1 MLTYKQ
7 ENERVRNKKA
17 LTLQPVRVRRYQYQ
31 LFTAEQGDEEDP
43 ALIYRKTI
51 ELENM
56 DKHDREQE
64 TNPRLRSEGQN
75 SPMKKGGP
83 GAGWGCPYF
92 STE

>member
-7 ENERVRNKKA
+7 ENECVRNEKA
-17 LTLQPVRVRRYQYQ
+17 LTLQPVQVRHYSV
-31 LFTAEQGDEEDP
+31 P
-43 ALIYRKTI
+43 ALSYRKTI
-51 ELENM
+51 ELDNM

>member
-7 ENERVRNKKA
+7 ENECVRNEKA
-17 LTLQPVRVRRYQYQ
+17 LTLQPVQVRRYSV
-31 LFTAEQGDEEDP
+31 P

-51 ELENM
+51 ELDNM

-83 GAGWGCPYF
+83 GAGWDCPYF